1 MTDKKSLVNLHEHI
15 SRRRFVSAIG
25 VGAAVAGSGLMLG
38 IPARA
43 AEGDNEGEIKAC
55 VFDTFGTLL
64 DWRTSVARQVK
75 EIADAKGVEGDWFD
89 FADQWRGY
97 YYRLTH
103 EIGTYKAQFMPVGY
117 IHRIGLDALLP
128 EFGLGDLTEK
138 ERARLNL
145 VWHRLDPWPDTV
157 EGLKRLKKKFI
168 ISPLSN
174 SDFRMMVDMS
184 TYAGLPWDA
193 VLVSETAQAFKPDP
207 RMYLQAPQ
215 RFNLEPNQVLMC
227 AGHNID
233 LKFARAAGLP
243 RSAFI
248 ARPTEFGKARNKYYE
263 KDVTPDPENEFNVNS
278 VIELAEKLGA

>member
-1 MTDKKSLVNLHEHI
+1 MKDKQSFVNLPEDI
-15 SRRRFVSAIG
+15 SRRRFVSGICLG
-25 VGAAVAGSGLMLG
+25 VALAGSGLLLG
-38 IPARA
+38 LPAHA
-43 AEGDNEGEIKAC
+43 AEGDKEGEIRAC

-75 EIADAKGVEGDWFD
+75 KVADAKGVKGDWFD

-97 YYRLTH
+97 YFRLTS
-103 EIGTYKAQFMPVGY
+103 EIGTYKKQFMPVGY

-128 EFGLGDLTEK
+128 EFGLGDLTEE
-138 ERARLNL
+138 ERAKLNL
-145 VWHRLDPWPDTV
+145 AWHRLDPWPDTV

-193 VLVSETAQAFKPDP
+193 VLTSETAQAFKPDP

-215 RFNLEPNQVLMC
+215 RLNLEPSQVLMC
-227 AGHNID
+227 AAHNID

-248 ARPTEFGKARNKYYE
+248 ARPTEFGKAENKYYKKE
-263 KDVTPDPENEFNVNS
+263 VTPDPVNEFNVTS